1 MSNLATLKPFKKGD
15 DPRRNTNGANK
26 GSISIMGEIK
36 SIWAKDPKGFK
47 KWVKAAMKDKMLR
60 REIIQQVDGKPV
72 QPIAGVQDK
81 PIVIQVSEAI
91 AKKNDTNTGTE

>member
-47 KWVKAAMKDKMLR
+47 KWVKNAMADKMLR
-60 REIIQQVDGKPV
+60 REIIQQVDGKPKEHIEFSGG
-72 QPIAGVQDK
+72 IAL
-81 PIVIQVSEAI
+81 ST
-91 AKKNDTNTGTE
+91 KKLNDTELEHIATGSKD